1 MNILYYTRLNL
12 LATLDDNADINKII
26 KSIKKLNKI
35 NKIFKLEKCETSNV
49 EDHNIYIFIKNNIL
63 HFNFS
68 HLFYDGYS
76 IAFIFQKIDQIY
88 KDEITNYKF
97 QFYDDS
103 YSKLKLV
110 KNSIKII
117 PKFNYKNIY
126 YGLFKEQNKKTIKIL
141 KSKLNELSTKEVI
154 YYLVDELNIK
164 NYCLILN
171 ARKKYT
177 EYEGVLGN
185 LVYYSGILNKNTN
198 TNVKNHMDNKENN
211 RSIEEVINSSSCPRI
226 LQVNS
231 YLNFNLPSFIKY
243 FSPPDVNIFNGNYI
257 LIHPVNNN
265 EKYIIV
271 DYYYF
276 T

>member
-12 LATLDDNADINKII
+12 LTILHDNADINKII
-26 KSIKKLNKI
+26 TSIKKLNKI

-49 EDHNIYIFIKNNIL
+49 EDRNIYIFIKNNIL
-63 HFNFS
+63 HLNFS

-97 QFYDDS
+97 QLYHDN
-103 YSKLKLV
+103 YSKVKLV

-185 LVYYSGILNKNTN
+185 LVYYSGTLNKNTN
-198 TNVKNHMDNKENN
+198 KNLKNHIDNKENN
-211 RSIEEVINSSSCPRI
+211 RNIEEVINSSCPRM

-231 YLNFNLPSFIKY
+231 LLNFNIPSFAKY
-243 FSPPDVNIFNGNYI
+243 LSLQDVNKFNGNHIRIY
-257 LIHPVNNN
+257 PVNQN

-271 DYYYF
+271 DYYYYA
-276 T
+276 

>member
-1 MNILYYTRLNL
+1 MNILFCSRVKF

-35 NKIFKLEKCETSNV
+35 NKIFKLEKCEASNI

-63 HFNFS
+63 HLNFS

-88 KDEITNYKF
+88 KDEIKNYKF
-97 QFYDDS
+97 QLYDGN

-110 KNSIKII
+110 KNSIKLI
-117 PKFNYKNIY
+117 PGLDYKNVY
-126 YGLFKEQNKKTIKIL
+126 YALFKEQNKKTIKIL

-185 LVYYSGILNKNTN
+185 LLYFSGILNKNTN
-198 TNVKNHMDNKENN
+198 TNVKNHMDNKKNDC
-211 RSIEEVINSSSCPRI
+211 SIEEVINSGSSPRT
-226 LQVNS
+226 LQINS
-231 YLNFNLPSFIKY
+231 YLNFNLPSFVKY
-243 FSPPDVNIFNGNYI
+243 FSPPNFNILNGNYI